1 VHRFSVDKCS
11 WIKTFSFNFLVNVVM
26 KSEFPPLVQEAN
38 LFYEVSKIAQLVTIR
53 KSTISIRNS
62 EIKYHGRWAE
72 PV

>member
-1 VHRFSVDKCS
+1 
-11 WIKTFSFNFLVNVVM
+11 M